1 MIVKVRNLFLFVYNF
16 KCLIQGFILDW
27 IVDLIGALI
36 GRQECSEKVAC
47 RAGRLAQEK
56 IPGSQMMIVM
66 LETFIPPGLLQW
78 FSVLKSSV
86 MSHFDACDVSY
97 HCDFD
102 DVKYD

>member
-1 MIVKVRNLFLFVYNF
+1 MRILFSFVHNSE
-16 KCLIQGFILDW
+16 CLIQGFILDW

-78 FSVLKSSV
+78 FSVLKYSV
-86 MSHFDACDVSY
+86 MSHIDACDVS
-97 HCDFD
+97 
-102 DVKYD
+102 